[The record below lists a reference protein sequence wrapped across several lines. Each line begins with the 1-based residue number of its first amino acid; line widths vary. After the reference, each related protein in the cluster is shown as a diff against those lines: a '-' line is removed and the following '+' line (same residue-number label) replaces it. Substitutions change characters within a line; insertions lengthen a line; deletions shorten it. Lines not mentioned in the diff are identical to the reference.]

1 MGAIQNA
8 LPWGEEHDLLN
19 EKQCTYCKQWKSLE
33 ENFDIDKTKDGH
45 DHRCKPCK
53 SDERER
59 REAAKAER
67 IKAIL
72 KS

>member
-1 MGAIQNA
+1 MHATQNA
-8 LPWGEEHDLLN
+8 LPWGEEHDLLS
-19 EKQCTYCKQWKSLE
+19 EKRCSYCKKWKKLE
-33 ENFDIDKTKDGH
+33 CFDIDKTKDGH
-45 DHRCKPCK
+45 DHRCKSCK